1 MVLTYG
7 RRKAMSGNCD
17 EAALCGWVSFL
28 GRDLARYLL
37 ISLAIHCACLFMH
50 VAAGAFSADKL
61 ATGQVGGA
69 RLQVHLVPR
78 EAAAVA
84 DPGPT
89 AAPVEKRVA
98 ARPLVK
104 PGRGGRSPYLTDS
117 DPELV
122 SEVALEIDDFRV
134 TGFMI
139 LALEIDDE
147 GVPGN
152 AEVVY
157 SDLPAETVEL
167 LVARF
172 TAARFKPAVKRGQV
186 TAAPILMRINVE

>member
-7 RRKAMSGNCD
+7 RRNAMGGNCD
-17 EAALCGWVSFL
+17 EAAPCGRGSWF

-37 ISLAIHCACLFMH
+37 ISLAIHCACLFLH
-50 VAAGAFSADKL
+50 VAAGSFSADNV
-61 ATGQVGGA
+61 APGHVGGA
-69 RLQVHLVPR
+69 RLQVHLALH
-78 EAAAVA
+78 EGAAVA

-89 AAPVEKRVA
+89 AAPVERRVA
-98 ARPLVK
+98 ARSMDK
-104 PGRGGRSPYLTDS
+104 PSGGGRPGALPDS
-117 DPELV
+117 GPELV
-122 SEVALEIDDFRV
+122 SEVTMEIDDSRV

-139 LALEIDDE
+139 LALEIDGE

-157 SDLPAETVEL
+157 SELPAEMVEL

-172 TAARFKPAVKRGQV
+172 TAAKFKPAVKRGQV
-186 TAAPILMRINVE
+186 TAAPILMRIDVE